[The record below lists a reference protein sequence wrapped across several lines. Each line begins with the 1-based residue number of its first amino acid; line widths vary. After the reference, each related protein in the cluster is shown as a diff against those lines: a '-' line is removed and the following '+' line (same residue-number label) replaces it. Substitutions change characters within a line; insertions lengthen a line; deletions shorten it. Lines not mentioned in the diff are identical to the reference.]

1 MINTA
6 SSSRSSASLNQQI
19 IDSTVEYLDTAY
31 LTRYPDFNVAR
42 ESLITNL
49 LDGPMFK
56 EPLYEV
62 QDRYPF
68 SPTTLNQFIS
78 KLMPSASSSEV
89 LAIEKLLN
97 APSELY
103 VHQETA
109 LANALI
115 EPQKNIAITTGTG
128 SGKTLSFLL
137 PTLLNIIQEA
147 MGDIRRK
154 RWKATLAAN
163 DNFWW
168 NKTPLVF
175 KERRSNAERLPAIR
189 SMFIYPLN
197 ALVQDQIETL
207 RSILDS
213 ETADNVYAQL
223 FNGERIY
230 FGQYNGETQGHG
242 VPTDDYRLK
251 DCAEYLRSI
260 APEYEDV
267 DQEHKYRLPRPNGS
281 ELLTR
286 WDMQK
291 NPPDILITNYTMLAV
306 MLVRQLE
313 SPMFQKTKEWLAADK
328 RNTFFLVIDELHSY
342 RGTPGTEIS
351 YILKTFLSR
360 IGLSPDDPQL
370 KIIATSASL
379 ESSEEPASDPK
390 FLSEFFGTTRKNKS
404 FEVIRGPKVS
414 LEHGALPKVA
424 KLEKIFCEYQKNME
438 QDGALSALISTLQQ
452 QLPESQNDLSPGK
465 LLNALQIEDALQEL
479 VLKRKDEL
487 SDDLI
492 VSPALTIKQI
502 ADGLFRGNED
512 AAIGLIQLITSD
524 DPILD
529 DYRGKLRMHI
539 FVKNLTGIARSMA
552 MENGALAQKVRVFEK
567 GISVCP
573 ETGAVTLECCYCQ
586 ECGELYYRGFKQEV
600 IDGLVSRIFI
610 SNEKPIDK
618 DDSEIEHIFLYIGN
632 ETLDSP
638 WMRVAFNGR
647 TGEYTT
653 DRNRRD
659 WLRGWALTLPMKI
672 QTDTCPCCDAVWR
685 GRPGITSPIRT
696 MGTGYHKLNQVI
708 IEQLLGNMYHTSARK
723 APPKLV
729 VFSDSRRDASHMAA
743 ELEQNHYK
751 DTVRA
756 LTEQFLKTPSGDK
769 AELIDFIKKSETFEL
784 FELED
789 HPVVKIDALTANRI
803 HSLVRGKLTK
813 EKAPELWEQTEK
825 LRTQGELP
833 TIHFQS
839 IVNHVEQKLF
849 DTGINPAG
857 LYKGNDN
864 WPDWPHL
871 FEAKA
876 LSSSIEIALQEQYRN
891 YWTHYRFFL
900 EREVRMVLTDAMG
913 RDFESLGY
921 GWLTYDHS
929 SQHAPKTDDERR
941 LTDTLIRHLAF
952 HYSTRS
958 NEAEGRDLLL
968 KFYTDW
974 LSQNVPRFSGMDRHT
989 ISEAVK
995 KLLHPLK
1002 IIDDKFKIQ
1011 VDHLYIH
1018 KPSNSFWEC
1027 SLCKSIHLFQYGK
1040 KCRRIKHLTTCSGE
1054 LHEKPI
1060 VELYERRN
1068 YYASFSKAGH
1078 QDRPLRTEE
1087 LIGQTDK
1094 TDQRERQLAFQ
1105 NVFVGKL
1112 LRKYPG
1118 NTEKIAKYFG
1128 IDLLCVTTTMEAG
1141 VDIGGLKGVYLANMP
1156 PRRFNYQQR
1165 VGRAGRRNDRLAI
1178 SLTFCKGQ
1186 SHDEYYFK
1194 HNLHMVAERN
1204 PAPKLDLRTS
1214 KILLR
1219 VIMKNAFYEAFKDDN
1234 SLKENFNLVKLEGSN
1249 TSGQFG
1255 TVGEFCVNSGLVVDA
1270 IKSVRA
1276 KILSMLTV
1284 ISPER
1289 SNTNHSE
1296 LFDDMLNVLQTDLIP
1311 NSASYA
1317 TIYGVNKSLSEIL
1330 ALEGYFPLF
1339 GMPIRNAIL
1348 IHEDPSSGKNDGEFP
1363 LVHGKIDRSLDIA
1376 ISEFAPNSE
1385 LVKDKKVLRCVG
1397 VAWPEPNNYKGRKFV
1412 NSGDPKNPKSQ
1423 IVCRSCQSISFT
1435 ERLICDGC
1443 GTAGA
1448 HVRKYTSW
1456 TPAAFVAD
1464 FYSKSYDGNVDKDS
1478 KHVLSFPSGIDL
1490 DHPENTANNKNYIVS
1505 SYPGTLVRTNT
1516 NNFEG
1521 YRFRKIIASKLKGL
1535 FVSDD
1540 IAGIQ
1545 TPGWGDASN
1554 AVATY
1559 DDIALTTERK
1569 TDILLVRAETWPATF
1584 SYAALDSR
1592 YKVQAAWASLA
1603 EILGKAIIF
1612 REDIEPSEVSVGIR
1626 YETDTSNNSFRRD
1639 LWGIFIADNLDNG
1652 AGYSSKYSS
1661 IDAFEELLEYASL
1674 KLRSNLESNK
1684 HKLSCFGS
1692 CYDCLRQYTNRFVH
1706 HQLDWRL
1713 GLDLLDLLNDKEPS
1727 LALKESHWNEV
1738 LSSRIKPRLTEFG
1751 LRNLT
1756 EDSIG
1761 DYKLFRFE
1769 GKHKPY
1775 GIVPIHPLANLEY
1788 YRVTQLQE
1796 ELSEQANCHII
1807 FCCPYDLEREPLRQV
1822 QRISAKM
1829 ETLSEAGTR

>member
-1 MINTA
+1 MTNQTSA
-6 SSSRSSASLNQQI
+6 NRSAARLNRQI

-31 LTRYPDFNVAR
+31 LTRYADFNTAR
-42 ESLITNL
+42 EKLVTDL
-49 LDGPMFK
+49 HDGPMFK
-56 EPLYEV
+56 EPLFEI
-62 QDRYPF
+62 QERYPF
-68 SPTTLNQFIS
+68 SPTTLNNFLTELLPNG
-78 KLMPSASSSEV
+78 KSSD
-89 LAIEKLLN
+89 IMLLEQLLH
-97 APSELY
+97 APDQLY
-103 VHQETA
+103 VHQITA
-109 LANALI
+109 LRKALLDRM
-115 EPQKNIAITTGTG
+115 NIAITTGTG

-137 PTLLNIIQEA
+137 PALLNIFQEA
-147 MGDIRRK
+147 LGDNDRK
-154 RWKATLAAN
+154 RWKETIKKKEAA
-163 DNFWW
+163 WW
-168 NKTPLVF
+168 NETPLVF
-175 KERRSNAERLPAIR
+175 KERRSSSERLPAIR

-213 ETADNVYAQL
+213 KQADDLFAQL
-223 FNGERIY
+223 FDGERIY

-242 VPTDDYRLK
+242 SSSDEYRLK
-251 DCAEYLRSI
+251 DCADYLRSI
-260 APEYEDV
+260 APEYEDA
-267 DQEHKYRLPRPNGS
+267 DPNHRHRLPRPNGS

-286 WDMQK
+286 WDMQH

-313 SPMFQKTKEWLAADK
+313 SPMFQKTKEWLAADEK
-328 RNTFFLVIDELHSY
+328 NTFYLVIDELHSY

-360 IGLSPDDPQL
+360 IGLSPDHPQL
-370 KIIATSASL
+370 RIIATSASL
-379 ESSEEPASDPK
+379 DGSTDPGNDPK
-390 FLSEFFGTTRKNKS
+390 FLSDFFGTSRTKRS
-404 FEVIRGPKVS
+404 FEVISGPPVDLHKGAIPRLARLAPIFAQYS
-414 LEHGALPKVA
+414 KNLDRNTDLSEIFDQLRNALPSA
-424 KLEKIFCEYQKNME
+424 KIPQSEG
-438 QDGALSALISTLQQ
+438 DV
-452 QLPESQNDLSPGK
+452 
-465 LLNALQIEDALQEL
+465 LNALEIDDALREL

-487 SDDLI
+487 NDDQI
-492 VSPALTIKQI
+492 GSPPLTLREI
-502 ADGLFRGNED
+502 ADGLFEGNTD
-512 AAIGLIQLITSD
+512 AATGLIELITSD
-524 DPILD
+524 DPILN

-539 FVKNLTGIARSMA
+539 FVKNLTGIARSMV
-552 MENGALAQKVRVFEK
+552 MEDGLLAEKVRLYEK

-600 IDGLVSRIFI
+600 EDGLLSRIFI

-618 DDSEIEHIFLYIGN
+618 DDSEVEHILLYIGD
-632 ETLDSP
+632 EVLEDP
-638 WMRVAFNGR
+638 WTRIAFNGK
-647 TGEYTT
+647 TGECTT
-653 DRNRRD
+653 ERNRRD
-659 WLRGWALTLPMKI
+659 WLRGWALTLPMKV
-672 QTDTCPCCDAVWR
+672 QTDKCPCCEAVWK
-685 GRPGITSPIRT
+685 GRPGVTSPIRT

-708 IEQLLGNMYHTSARK
+708 IEQLLGNLYRTSARPT
-723 APPKLV
+723 PPKLV

-756 LTEQFLKTPSGDK
+756 LTEQFLKNPSGDK
-769 AELIDFIKKSETFEL
+769 AELVDFISKSETMEL

-789 HPVVKIDALTANRI
+789 HPLVKIDPITANRI
-803 HSLVRGKLTK
+803 HSLIRGKLTK
-813 EKAPELWEQTEK
+813 DKAPDLWEQTEK

-833 TIHFQS
+833 TSHFQS

-857 LYKGNDN
+857 LYTGNDN

-871 FEAKA
+871 YEEKS

-891 YWTHYRFFL
+891 YWSHYRFFL

-929 SQHAPKTDDERR
+929 SPKAPKTDDESR
-941 LTDTLIRHLAF
+941 LIDTLIRHLAF

-958 NEAEGRDLLL
+958 NESEGRDLLL

-974 LSQNVPRFSGMDRHT
+974 LAADVPKFSGMDRRS

-995 KLLHPLK
+995 KMLRPLK

-1011 VDHLYIH
+1011 VDHLYVH
-1018 KPSNSFWEC
+1018 KPGKSFWEC
-1027 SLCKSIHLFQYGK
+1027 DRCKSIHLFQYGK
-1040 KCRRIKHLTTCSGE
+1040 KCRRIKHMTRCTGE

-1060 VELYERRN
+1060 DQLHDRRN

-1094 TDQRERQLAFQ
+1094 KDQRERQLAFQ
-1105 NVFVGKL
+1105 DVFVGAL
-1112 LRKYPG
+1112 LQKYPG
-1118 NTEKIAKYFG
+1118 DTEKIAKYFG

-1141 VDIGGLKGVYLANMP
+1141 VDIGGLKAVYLANMP

-1194 HNLHMVAERN
+1194 HNLRMVAERN
-1204 PAPKLDLRTS
+1204 PAPKLDLKTA

-1219 VIMKNAFYEAFKDDN
+1219 VITKNAFYEAFKDDG
-1234 SLKENFNLVKLEGSN
+1234 SLKANFNQTKLHGSN

-1255 TVGEFCVNSGLVVDA
+1255 TIDEFCQHASLVVDA
-1270 IKSVRA
+1270 IKSVKGNVLA
-1276 KILSMLTV
+1276 MLQV

-1289 SNTNHSE
+1289 DATE
-1296 LFDDMLNVLQTDLIP
+1296 RAQLFDDMVTILQVDLIP
-1311 NSASYA
+1311 KAPHFA
-1317 TIYGVNKSLSEIL
+1317 TVYGTNKSLSEIL

-1339 GMPIRNAIL
+1339 GMPIRNALL

-1363 LVHGKIDRSLDIA
+1363 LVYGKIDRSQDIA
-1376 ISEFAPNSE
+1376 IAEFAPNSE
-1385 LVKDKKVLRCVG
+1385 LIKDKKVLHCVG
-1397 VAWPEPNNYKGRKFV
+1397 VAWPELNNYKGRKYI
-1412 NSGDPKNPKSQ
+1412 NSGDPKNSKTQ
-1423 IVCRSCQSISFT
+1423 IVCRSCQTISFT
-1435 ERLICDGC
+1435 ESLICDGC
-1443 GTAGA
+1443 GTAGS

-1456 TPAAFVAD
+1456 TPPAFVAD
-1464 FYSKSYDGNVDKDS
+1464 FYSRTYDGNVDKDS
-1478 KHVLSFPSGIDL
+1478 KQVLSFPSGIDL
-1490 DHPENTANNKNYIVS
+1490 DHPDNKSTNKNYIVS
-1505 SYPGTLVRTNT
+1505 SYPGKLVRTNT

-1521 YRFRKIIASKLKGL
+1521 YRFRKMIASKLKGL
-1535 FVSDD
+1535 FIADD
-1540 IAGIQ
+1540 IPRIQ

-1554 AVATY
+1554 AVSTHE
-1559 DDIALTTERK
+1559 DIALTTERK
-1569 TDILLVRAETWPATF
+1569 TDILLVRTQHWPASF
-1584 SYAALDSR
+1584 AYAGLDTK

-1603 EILGKAIIF
+1603 EILGKAIIY

-1626 YETDTSNNSFRRD
+1626 YETDASNNTFRRD

-1661 IDAFEELLEYASL
+1661 IDAFEELLSYASA
-1674 KLRSNLESNK
+1674 RIRVDLESEK
-1684 HKLSCFGS
+1684 HRQSCFGS

-1713 GLDLLDLLNDKEPS
+1713 GLDLLDLINDKEPS
-1727 LALKESHWNEV
+1727 LSLCDSHWADV
-1738 LSSRIKPRLTEFG
+1738 LSSRIKPRLAEFG
-1751 LRNLT
+1751 LKDLV
-1756 EDSIG
+1756 EDSVG

-1769 GKHKPY
+1769 ARKRAY
-1775 GIVPIHPLANLEY
+1775 GLIPIHPLANLEY
-1788 YRVTQLQE
+1788 YKITQLQE
-1796 ELSEQANCHII
+1796 ELSEQADCEII

-1822 QRISAKM
+1822 QRISARM
-1829 ETLSEAGTR
+1829 EAFSEAGTR